1 MNLVG
6 NDVVDLDDAAIASSH
21 LRARFVE
28 RVCHP
33 TERVRVASARAPKV
47 LLWSLFA
54 AKEAAFKVVV
64 KRGPVVFAHRRFVVA
79 EDLGSVGFEGLELR
93 LRVQV
98 SGSCVHAVAWLG
110 AAPTSSEVVPV
121 GPGEDPGRVAR
132 RALLASFGE
141 VEGLEVARE
150 PLPGAW
156 DGYGPP
162 RVRRSGF
169 WLPVD
174 VSLAHDGRFAGY
186 AVGAPDAQG
195 VASPGLMVAEERPR
209 G

>member
-1 MNLVG
+1 VNLVG
-6 NDVVDLDDAAIASSH
+6 NDVVDLDDAAITSSH

-28 RVCHP
+28 RVCHAR
-33 TERVRVASARAPKV
+33 ERARVASALEPKV

-98 SGSCVHAVAWLG
+98 TGACVHAVAWLG
-110 AAPTSSEVVPV
+110 AAPTSSEVVCI
-121 GPGEDPGRVAR
+121 GLREDPGRVAR
-132 RALLASFGE
+132 KALLASFGE
-141 VEGLEVARE
+141 VDGLEVVRE
-150 PLPGAW
+150 PVPGAW

-174 VSLAHDGRFAGY
+174 VSLSHDGRFAAY
-186 AVGAPDAQG
+186 AVGAPDAQA
-195 VASPGLMVAEERPR
+195 VASPG
-209 G
+209 